1 VENPC
6 GKTCEEPVRL
16 TVAAFACSLSGAM
29 RSLLTPLGFAT
40 FAALGILGCLP
51 TTDQTSSS
59 GGTTASSSGGT
70 TDSGADGGVSQAGQA
85 CLDTADAYAAAA
97 MRCGGDPVVEKK
109 TFINNLANGDC
120 NSVAI
125 RDEAQLR
132 SGCIPSFATIS
143 CDALTNQRFDPTCA
157 EQLIRSK

>member
-1 VENPC
+1 
-6 GKTCEEPVRL
+6 
-16 TVAAFACSLSGAM
+16 M
-29 RSLLTPLGFAT
+29 RTLLTPLTPVAFAA

-70 TDSGADGGVSQAGQA
+70 ADSGADGSVTAAGQA

-97 MRCGGDPVVEKK
+97 MRCGGDPVAEKK
-109 TFINNLANGDC
+109 SFINNLANGDC
-120 NSVAI
+120 NAVAI

-132 SGCIPSFATIS
+132 SGCIPSFSTIS
-143 CDALTNQRFDPTCA
+143 CDDLTNQRFDPTCA
-157 EQLIRSK
+157 EQIIRSK

>member
-1 VENPC
+1 VEKPC
-6 GKTCEEPVRL
+6 GKTYEQPVQL
-16 TVAAFACSLSGAM
+16 TFGAFACSLSGAM
-29 RSLLTPLGFAT
+29 RTLLTPLGFAT

-51 TTDQTSSS
+51 TTDQGSS
-59 GGTTASSSGGT
+59 GGTTASSSGGSA
-70 TDSGADGGVSQAGQA
+70 DSGADGSLSRAGQA
-85 CLDTADAYAAAA
+85 CLDTANAFAAAA
-97 MRCGGDPVVEKK
+97 MRCGGDAVAEKK
-109 TFINNLANGDC
+109 AFIRDLANGDC
-120 NSVAI
+120 DSVAI